1 MKKLLA
7 ISALCF
13 GFVAANAQ
21 TPIAKPATTTDA
33 TASKPAATKPAP
45 SATTAKP
52 APAATKPAPT
62 ATAQTPAANAGYKF
76 DKTTN
81 DYGTIKKGGEPNC
94 EFRLTNTSK
103 EMLVIAEAHGSCGCT
118 VPTYPKEPIK
128 PGQTVSITVH
138 YDTNRVGPFEKQVTV
153 TFQGKDTPATLHIKG
168 VVEAPPSESTFPGPG
183 STPANGGTPVNN

>member
-13 GFVAANAQ
+13 GFAALNAQ
-21 TPIAKPATTTDA
+21 TPTTKPATTTDA
-33 TASKPAATKPAP
+33 TASKPATKPAP
-45 SATTAKP
+45 AATTAKP
-52 APAATKPAPT
+52 APAATKPAPAAT
-62 ATAQTPAANAGYKF
+62 TAQTPAANPGYKF

-103 EMLVIAEAHGSCGCT
+103 EMLVITEAHGSCGCT

-128 PGQTVSITVH
+128 PGQTVTITVH
-138 YDTNRVGPFEKQVTV
+138 YDTNRVGPFEKQVTM
-153 TFQGKDTPATLHIKG
+153 TFQGKDTPAVLHIKG
-168 VVEAPPSESTFPGPG
+168 VVEAPPAESTFPGPG
-183 STPANGGTPVNN
+183 SAPASGGTPVNN